1 MKKRTGIERLVAA
14 FLDNIFLSIIV
25 GIAVLI
31 PAIVILIDQGF
42 DTVFNYLINPSST
55 NTMNSLTYIATG
67 VELIVGFLYFVVMP
81 AKSNGQTLG
90 KKILKLKVINEEG
103 VNPSM
108 MKHFIR
114 SIQMWGNYIL
124 LPIML
129 LMFVD
134 DILYAVIAGIASVL
148 VFIITFISGIMLL
161 AREDE
166 RGIHDIF
173 ADTKVVRMDY
183 NPDEEFVQEA
193 TRLSEWATIVDPND
207 DIEKLDEI
215 DKFDEFS
222 EKEEPKKEKEDDDFW
237 G

>member
-1 MKKRTGIERLVAA
+1 MKKRNGIERLVAA
-14 FLDNIFLSIIV
+14 FLDSIFLSIIV
-25 GIAVLI
+25 GIVILI
-31 PAIVILIDQGF
+31 PAVIILLDQGF
-42 DTVFNYLINPSST
+42 DTIFNYLINPSST
-55 NTMNSLTYIATG
+55 ETMDILTYLATG
-67 VELIVGFLYFVVMP
+67 IELVFGFIYFVVVP
-81 AKSNGQTLG
+81 AKSNGQTFG
-90 KKILKLKVINEEG
+90 KKILKLKVVNEEG

-134 DILYAVIAGIASVL
+134 DIVYAVVAGIASVL

-161 AREDE
+161 AKEDE

-173 ADTKVVRMDY
+173 ADTRVVRTDY
-183 NPDEEFVQEA
+183 NPDQEFVQEA
-193 TRLSEWATIVDPND
+193 TRLSDWATVIDPD
-207 DIEKLDEI
+207 DEI
-215 DKFDEFS
+215 DKLDEFS
-222 EKEEPKKEKEDDDFW
+222 QKEEPKKEKEDDDFW

>member
-1 MKKRTGIERLVAA
+1 MKKRNGIERLVAA
-14 FLDNIFLSIIV
+14 FLDSIFLSIIV
-25 GIAVLI
+25 GIVILI
-31 PAIVILIDQGF
+31 PAVIILLDQGF
-42 DTVFNYLINPSST
+42 DTIFNYLINPSST
-55 NTMNSLTYIATG
+55 ETMDILTYLATG
-67 VELIVGFLYFVVMP
+67 IELVFGFIYFVVVP
-81 AKSNGQTLG
+81 AKSNGQTFG
-90 KKILKLKVINEEG
+90 KKILKLKVVNEEG

-134 DILYAVIAGIASVL
+134 DIVYAVVAGIASVL

-161 AREDE
+161 AKEDE

-173 ADTKVVRMDY
+173 ADTRVVRTDY
-183 NPDEEFVQEA
+183 NPDQEFVQEA
-193 TRLSEWATIVDPND
+193 TRLSDWATVIDPD
-207 DIEKLDEI
+207 DEI
-215 DKFDEFS
+215 DKLDEFS

>member
-1 MKKRTGIERLVAA
+1 MKKRNGIERLVAA
-14 FLDNIFLSIIV
+14 FLDYIFLSIIV
-25 GIAVLI
+25 GIVILI
-31 PAIVILIDQGF
+31 PAVIILLDQGF
-42 DTVFNYLINPSST
+42 DTIFNYLINPSST
-55 NTMNSLTYIATG
+55 ETMDILTYLATG
-67 VELIVGFLYFVVMP
+67 IELVFGFIYFVVVP
-81 AKSNGQTLG
+81 AKSNGQTFG
-90 KKILKLKVINEEG
+90 KKILKLKVVNEEG

-134 DILYAVIAGIASVL
+134 DIVYAVVAGIASVL

-161 AREDE
+161 AKEDE

-173 ADTKVVRMDY
+173 ADTRVVRTDY
-183 NPDEEFVQEA
+183 NPDQEFVQEA
-193 TRLSEWATIVDPND
+193 TRLSDWATVIDPD
-207 DIEKLDEI
+207 DEI
-215 DKFDEFS
+215 DKLDEFS